1 MIAGIPTLPPST
13 AEERACLAVRMA
25 IRAFADGQR
34 AADWLVK
41 PNDVFGG
48 HSPLFVAKMSD
59 AGCALVCQT
68 LDGFT
73 SSREPDRHLQE
84 PDEE

>member
-1 MIAGIPTLPPST
+1 MIAGIPTIPATT

-25 IRAFADGQR
+25 IRAFGDGQR

-48 HSPLFVAKMSD
+48 HSPLFVAKMSE

-68 LDGFT
+68 LDSFT
-73 SSREPDRHLQE
+73 SGHEPDGHTSESQ
-84 PDEE
+84 